1 MDIITMERD
10 VVAVYMTAAS
20 FPDGILDA
28 HQRLHR
34 IVPFSTER
42 RYYGISRPEKGG
54 DIVYR
59 SAAEILSPNEPEQFN
74 LPTIVLKKGRYRRII
89 IENYIHDLPS
99 IGKAFDAMLAHPD
112 IDPKGY
118 CLEWYI
124 TGKDVHCMVR
134 LQDEAA

>member
-10 VVAVYMTAAS
+10 VVAVYMTATS

-28 HQRLHR
+28 HQRLHK

-42 RYYGISRPEKGG
+42 RYYGISRPENGG

-59 SAAEILSPNEPEQFN
+59 SAAEILSPNEPEQLN
-74 LPTIVLKKGRYRRII
+74 LPTIVLKKGPYCRII
-89 IENYIHDLPS
+89 LENYIQDLSS
-99 IGKAFDAMLAHPD
+99 IGKAFDLLLERPD

-118 CLEWYI
+118 CVEWYA

-134 LQDEAA
+134 LQDGTA